1 MSDALKLPA
10 ALAPERLRTR
20 CDPGVFEFDTT
31 ADPAAGPQVVLGQ
44 ERPVAAI
51 DFAVG
56 MRLEGFNLFVLGS
69 PGVGKHSVV
78 ERLLAAA
85 APSGLAPDDW
95 CYVNNFADPQRPHAL
110 RLPHGRG
117 VELRDAMDR
126 LVEELQSTIPA
137 AFDTDE
143 YRARV
148 EQIDHEFN
156 ELQQQ
161 AFEEVA
167 RDAASQ
173 DIALLRTPA
182 GFSFAPLRNHEVLA
196 AEDFEKLPQ
205 EQKDRIAAA
214 INREQQNLQKVI
226 LKTAG
231 WRRARFEQIKKLNE
245 EVTMFAVGS
254 LVDELVRR
262 NADLPEV
269 VNYLEAV
276 RRDVVKNAEIFQK
289 RPEQAIEGLAAG
301 VAAELPATRRYRVN
315 LLVDKNHQAGLG
327 GGGPAPGGRAEAEQE
342 RSVPILREDNPT
354 YANLVGRVE
363 HLAHFG
369 ALVTDFNLV
378 RPGALHRANGGY
390 LLLDAAR
397 VLTQPFAWEGLKRA
411 LTSHEI
417 RIESIGQQYGLVST
431 VSLEPQPIPLSVKVV
446 LFGDRSLYYLLHEY
460 DPDFARLFKV
470 AADFADD
477 LPRDA
482 GTERQYGA
490 LIAALAAERKLLPL
504 DRGALARVIE
514 DAAREAGDAARL
526 SLDLRHVG
534 DLLGEAEFWARRAAR
549 QVVCA
554 DDVTQ
559 AIAAR
564 VGRYDRVRQRL
575 HEQIRQGTLMIDTAG
590 AKVGQINALAVYAM
604 GDFAFAQPTRI
615 TATARL
621 GDGQVVD
628 IQREAAL
635 GGAIHSKGVLI
646 LSGFLAARYATRR
659 PLSLSATLVFE
670 QTYGMVDGDSASLAE
685 LCALLSALADLPIR
699 QSYAVTGSVNQRGQV
714 QAIGAV
720 NEKIEGF
727 FDVCAAR
734 GLDGTQGV
742 LIPAANARHL
752 MLREDVV
759 AAAAA
764 GRFGVYAVDDV
775 DAAMQILTG
784 TPAGDAAGGAAQAG
798 SVNQRVNARLAEF
811 LDLRRVFAGATRPG
825 ARGRRH
831 DDRRR

>member
-1 MSDALKLPA
+1 MSDMTSRPVPLA
-10 ALAPERLRTR
+10 AAQLHRH
-20 CDPGVFEFDTT
+20 CDPAVFEFDTT
-31 ADPAAGPQVVLGQ
+31 ADHAATAGVVLGQ
-44 ERPVAAI
+44 DRAVAAI
-51 DFAVG
+51 EFAVG
-56 MRLEGFNLFVLGS
+56 MRLEGFNLFVLGP
-69 PGVGKHSVV
+69 PGVGKHSMA
-78 ERLLAAA
+78 ERLLADA
-85 APSGLAPDDW
+85 APSGPAPDDW
-95 CYVNNFADPQRPHAL
+95 CYVNNFSDPQRPHAL
-110 RLPHGRG
+110 HLPKGRG
-117 VELRDAMDR
+117 FELRDAMDR

-137 AFDTDE
+137 AFDSDE

-182 GFSFAPLRNHEVLA
+182 GFSFAPLKNHEVLA
-196 AEDFEKLPQ
+196 QEEFEKLSQ
-205 EQKDRIAAA
+205 EEKDRIAAA
-214 INREQQNLQKVI
+214 INKEQQNLQKVI
-226 LKTAG
+226 LKAAG
-231 WRRARFEQIKKLNE
+231 WRRTRFEQLKKLNE

-269 VNYLEAV
+269 VTYLEAV
-276 RRDVVKNAEIFQK
+276 KRDVVENAEIFQK
-289 RPEQAIEGLAAG
+289 RPEQTIEGLAAG
-301 VAAELPATRRYRVN
+301 VAAELPPTRRYRVN
-315 LLVDKNHQAGLG
+315 LLVDENGHAGT
-327 GGGPAPGGRAEAEQE
+327 AAE
-342 RSVPILREDNPT
+342 RTVPILREDNPT

-363 HLAHFG
+363 HLARFG

-390 LLLDAAR
+390 LLLDAIR

-411 LTSHEI
+411 LTAHEI
-417 RIESIGQQYGLVST
+417 RIESPGQQYGLVST

-446 LFGDRSLYYLLHEY
+446 LFGDRHLYYLLHEH

-482 GTERQYGA
+482 GSERQYGA
-490 LIAALAAERKLLPL
+490 LIAALACERKLLPL
-504 DRGALARVIE
+504 DRGALARVID
-514 DAAREAGDAARL
+514 DAAREAGDAGRL
-526 SLDLRHVG
+526 SLDLRRVG
-534 DLLGEAEFWARRAAR
+534 NLLGEAEYWARRAAR
-549 QVVCA
+549 EVVCA

-559 AIAAR
+559 AIKAR
-564 VGRYDRVRQRL
+564 VGRYDRIRQQMQ
-575 HEQIRQGTLMIDTAG
+575 EQIHHGTLMIDTAG

-615 TATARL
+615 TATTRL

-646 LSGFLAARYATRR
+646 LNGFLAERYSARR
-659 PLSLSATLVFE
+659 PLSLAATLVFE
-670 QTYGMVDGDSASLAE
+670 QTYSTVDGDSASLAE
-685 LCALLSALADLPIR
+685 LCALLSSLADLPII
-699 QSYAVTGSVNQRGQV
+699 QSYAVTGSINQRGEV

-727 FDVCAAR
+727 FDICAAR
-734 GLDGTQGV
+734 GLDGSHGV
-742 LIPAANARHL
+742 LIPAANVRHL

-759 AAAAA
+759 TAATA
-764 GRFGVYAVDDV
+764 GRFGIYAVASV
-775 DAAMQILTG
+775 DEAMEILTG
-784 TPAGDAAGGAAQAG
+784 TPAGDATTRDT
-798 SVNQRVNARLAEF
+798 VNQRVNARLTEF
-811 LDLRRVFAGATRPG
+811 LDLRRAFAGGTKYG
-825 ARGRRH
+825 AVRGRRH